1 VNLAVT
7 AHGLNVAVTVHGVNL
22 AVTAHALN
30 LAVTA
35 HALNLAVTAHG
46 DSSQLLC
53 TCRFVTS
60 LRFLHF
66 RFAFC
71 VALRSL
77 SVFGL
82 LLSVTSVPP
91 PPHMV
96 CCLLK

>member
-1 VNLAVT
+1 MT
-7 AHGLNVAVTVHGVNL
+7 AHGLNVAVTVHGV
-22 AVTAHALN
+22 N

-66 RFAFC
+66 IFAFC

-77 SVFGL
+77 SDFGL

-91 PPHMV
+91 PPTW
-96 CCLLK
+96 CAAF